1 MKESQEKSSDSGLLY
16 LNMLLACS
24 FILNLHDDLEKSI
37 FYRQKLKAVG
47 KNFKELIEKVVAE
60 DLGKVWHD
68 DEMIVLN
75 LLRHQEA
82 LIRKIASMRP
92 DELII
97 IDQLIDAY
105 KKNPKAFCENNP
117 LFLLEVNNEK
127 PSE

>member
-1 MKESQEKSSDSGLLY
+1 MKQKTENSSDSGLLY

-24 FILNLHDDLEKSI
+24 FILNLHDDLEQTT
-37 FYRQKLKAVG
+37 FYRQKLKSVG
-47 KNFKELIEKVVAE
+47 NNFKELIEKVVAE
-60 DLGKVWHD
+60 DLAKVWHD

-82 LIRKIASMRP
+82 LIKKITNMRP
-92 DELII
+92 EELII

-105 KKNPKAFCENNP
+105 KKNPKEFCERNPIFLQELNNT
-117 LFLLEVNNEK
+117 K

>member
-1 MKESQEKSSDSGLLY
+1 MKENQEKSSDSGLLY

-24 FILNLHDDLEKSI
+24 FILNLHDDLEKSP
-37 FYRQKLKAVG
+37 FYRQKLKSVG
-47 KNFKELIEKVVAE
+47 NNFKDLIEKVVSE

-75 LLRHQEA
+75 LLRHQEE
-82 LIRKIASMRP
+82 LIKKITSMRP
-92 DELII
+92 EELII

-105 KKNPKAFCENNP
+105 RKNPKEFCERNP
-117 LFLLEVNNEK
+117 IFLKEVNNTK

>member
-24 FILNLHDDLEKSI
+24 FILNLHDDLEHTT

-47 KNFKELIEKVVAE
+47 KNFKELIEKVVTE
-60 DLGKVWHD
+60 DLAKVWHD

-82 LIRKIASMRP
+82 LIKKITNMRP
-92 DELII
+92 EELII

-105 KKNPKAFCENNP
+105 RKNPKAFCENNP
-117 LFLLEVNNEK
+117 IFLKELDQISQK
-127 PSE
+127 